1 MENSQSLQ
9 IAKKLLGKEVEV
21 TFDRPLGTKHPK
33 HGFIYEANYGYVEG
47 IKAPDGEDLDA
58 YYLGVSEPLTKE
70 KGICIAVAHRKNDD
84 DDKLI
89 VAPQGISMSDEEIM
103 RAIHFQEQWFDTE
116 IIRDNNENK
125 TIKAICN
132 EQTKSFLEELKSR
145 EDVVGVILFGS
156 WARGNNRPN
165 SDVDLVVI
173 LDEGYQRC
181 VENKNGQ
188 IFEIIYITEKGAFD
202 FWESNKDDAYGLWS
216 VAKILY
222 DRNGKIQ
229 ELKERITDVLNVGKK
244 EINNLQLEQFRFD
257 AVDLTG
263 YVEEIMHSDPLTAKL
278 LIFNK
283 VFSLTEMFFDIRQM
297 WTPAPKQRL
306 LKIKEISPDLYE
318 LLEIFYSDNIALTD
332 RIKIVRQI
340 IPIVFEK

>member
-1 MENSQSLQ
+1 M
-9 IAKKLLGKEVEV
+9 
-21 TFDRPLGTKHPK
+21 
-33 HGFIYEANYGYVEG
+33 
-47 IKAPDGEDLDA
+47 
-58 YYLGVSEPLTKE
+58 
-70 KGICIAVAHRKNDD
+70 ND
-84 DDKLI
+84 
-89 VAPQGISMSDEEIM
+89 
-103 RAIHFQEQWFDTE
+103 
-116 IIRDNNENK
+116 
-125 TIKAICN
+125 
-132 EQTKSFLEELKSR
+132 QTKLFLEELKNR
-145 EDVVGVILFGS
+145 KDVVGVILFGS

-188 IFEIIYITEKGAFD
+188 IFEIIYTTEKGAFD

-222 DRNGKIQ
+222 DRDGKIQ
-229 ELKERITDVLNVGKK
+229 ELKERITDVLNIGKK
-244 EINNLQLEQFRFD
+244 EINDLQLEQFRFD

-263 YVEEIMHSDPLTAKL
+263 YVEEIMDLDLLTAKL

-283 VFSLTEMFFDIRQM
+283 VFTLTEMFFDIRQI

-306 LKIKEISPDLYE
+306 LKIKETSPAFYN
-318 LLEIFYSDNIALTD
+318 LLEAFYSENATLTD
-332 RIKIVRQI
+332 KIKTVRQI

>member
-1 MENSQSLQ
+1 M
-9 IAKKLLGKEVEV
+9 
-21 TFDRPLGTKHPK
+21 
-33 HGFIYEANYGYVEG
+33 
-47 IKAPDGEDLDA
+47 
-58 YYLGVSEPLTKE
+58 
-70 KGICIAVAHRKNDD
+70 ND
-84 DDKLI
+84 
-89 VAPQGISMSDEEIM
+89 
-103 RAIHFQEQWFDTE
+103 
-116 IIRDNNENK
+116 
-125 TIKAICN
+125 
-132 EQTKSFLEELKSR
+132 QTKLFLEELKNR
-145 EDVVGVILFGS
+145 KDVVGVILFGS

-188 IFEIIYITEKGAFD
+188 VFEIIYTTEKGAFD
-202 FWESNKDDAYGLWS
+202 FWESNKDDAFGIWS

-222 DRNGKIQ
+222 DRDGKIQ
-229 ELKERITDVLNVGKK
+229 GLKERIADVLSVGKK

-257 AVDLTG
+257 AEDLTG
-263 YVEEIMHSDPLTAKL
+263 YVEEVLDSDPLTAKL

-283 VFSLTEMFFDIRQM
+283 VFSLTEMFFDIRQI

-306 LKIKEISPDLYE
+306 LKIKEINPNFYD
-318 LLEIFYSDNIALTD
+318 LLEAFYSDNIALTD